1 MATTLESVAET
12 APLKDQLK
20 AALSAAEATDSD
32 SMEAQTLRLIQC
44 AVQDRDVTA
53 RGRGDCG
60 GCPEA
65 AVRDVL
71 RMMVA
76 QREETA
82 REYDDAGR
90 LEEAERERAE
100 IEVIKRF
107 LPAPLDGDALDAAVA
122 SVVEDLEATKLKD
135 LGRCMSE
142 LKARYPDQLIN
153 GAANKAVKNALG

>member
-1 MATTLESVAET
+1 MATMLDAVAHN
-12 APLKDQLK
+12 APLKDRLK
-20 AALSAAEATDSD
+20 AALSAAEASDSD

-53 RGRGDCG
+53 RGRGDCA
-60 GCPEA
+60 GCPEQ

-82 REYDDAGR
+82 TEYDDAGR

-100 IEVIKRF
+100 IEVIKQF
-107 LPAPLDGDALDAAVA
+107 LPEPLDGDALEAAVA
-122 SVVEDLEATKLKD
+122 AVVEDLEASKLKD
-135 LGRCMSE
+135 LGRCMAE

-153 GAANKAVKNALG
+153 GAANKAVREALG

>member
-12 APLKDQLK
+12 APLKTRLK
-20 AALSAAEATDSD
+20 AALAAAELSDSD
-32 SMEAQTLRLIQC
+32 SMEAQTLRLIHC

-71 RMMVA
+71 RMMVK

-82 REYDDAGR
+82 TEYDNAGR

-100 IEVIKRF
+100 IDVIKKF
-107 LPAPLDGDALDAAVA
+107 LPEPLDGDALEAAVA
-122 SVVEDLEATKLKD
+122 AVVEDLEASKLKD
-135 LGRCMSE
+135 VGRCMAE

-153 GAANKAVKNALG
+153 GSASKAVKKALG